1 MHTLGPG
8 TSGEMALPPF
18 RGNDG
23 DKGAAVHFGSMVVRL
38 IDAEKKMLQYGSS
51 GTERSYHARSLRSSK
66 MRSHAHPKHVSEMG
80 GWFWTPMLRA
90 LCSRRRLERGRLGS
104 RSITKSEGGFSFG
117 HVRV

>member
-23 DKGAAVHFGSMVVRL
+23 DKGAAVHFGSMVVRV

-51 GTERSYHARSLRSSK
+51 GTE
-66 MRSHAHPKHVSEMG
+66 
-80 GWFWTPMLRA
+80 
-90 LCSRRRLERGRLGS
+90 GS
-104 RSITKSEGGFSFG
+104 
-117 HVRV
+117 